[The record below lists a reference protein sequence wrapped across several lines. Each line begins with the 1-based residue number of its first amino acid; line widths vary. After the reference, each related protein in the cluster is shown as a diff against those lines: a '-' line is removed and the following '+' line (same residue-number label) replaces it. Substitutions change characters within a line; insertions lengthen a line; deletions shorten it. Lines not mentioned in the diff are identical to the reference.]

1 MKRYSLM
8 DELNSYFYLIQ
19 NIIPSKLLVFL
30 LLLIKDHKISLIC
43 QLAMIKLLV
52 GRITHVEPHI
62 TESASIRDL
71 VFGFGDGINTSLGI
85 VAGVGGAVIAADV
98 VILAALIGMFTGAK
112 AMAVQNYLAV
122 KSQREILES
131 EIKREEFEIENMPDR
146 ERQEIEQVYRDK
158 GFEGKELE
166 MVVDKITSNKDVW
179 LKTMLT
185 EELGLNL
192 DIIGSPLKGALVMF
206 GAFLLGGIL
215 PILPYFVV
223 KAGLISSVTA
233 IVVAIVMSI
242 VSSFVVGALKAKLAK
257 KNWIKGGI
265 EMAGLGTGV
274 ALVGYGIGSEL
285 ASTGIVNIPSAG

>member
-1 MKRYSLM
+1 M
-8 DELNSYFYLIQ
+8 D
-19 NIIPSKLLVFL
+19 
-30 LLLIKDHKISLIC
+30 
-43 QLAMIKLLV
+43 
-52 GRITHVEPHI
+52 GRITHIEPHI
-62 TESASIRDL
+62 KESASIRDL

-85 VAGVGGAVIAADV
+85 VAGVGGAVIGPDV

-131 EIKREEFEIENMPDR
+131 EIKREEFEIKNMPER
-146 ERQEIEQVYRDK
+146 ERQEIEQVYREK
-158 GFEGKELE
+158 GFTGDDLK

-192 DIIGSPLKGALVMF
+192 EILGSPLKGALVMF

-215 PILPYFVV
+215 PILPYLVV
-223 KAGLISSVTA
+223 KAGIISSIAA
-233 IVVAIVMSI
+233 IGIAIVMSI
-242 VSSFVVGALKAKLAK
+242 TSSFVVGALKARLAK

-265 EMAGLGTGV
+265 EMAGLGTGI
-274 ALVGYGIGSEL
+274 ALVGYGIGAEVARL
-285 ASTGIVNIPSAG
+285 GVVNIPS

>member
-1 MKRYSLM
+1 M
-8 DELNSYFYLIQ
+8 
-19 NIIPSKLLVFL
+19 V
-30 LLLIKDHKISLIC
+30 KI
-43 QLAMIKLLV
+43 LAV
-52 GRITHVEPHI
+52 RITHVEPHI
-62 TESASIRDL
+62 KESASIRDI

-122 KSQREILES
+122 KSHREILES
-131 EIKREEFEIENMPDR
+131 EIKREEFEIENMPDK
-146 ERQEIEQVYRDK
+146 ERQEIEQLYRAK

-185 EELGLNL
+185 EELRLNL
-192 DIIGSPLKGALVMF
+192 DVIGNPLKGALVMF
-206 GAFLLGGIL
+206 GSFLLGGIL

-233 IVVAIVMSI
+233 IVAAIVMSI
-242 VSSFVVGALKAKLAK
+242 ASSFVVGALKAKLAK

-274 ALVGYGIGSEL
+274 ALVGFGIGSEL
-285 ASTGIVNIPSAG
+285 ASTGVVNIPSAG

>member
-1 MKRYSLM
+1 MCILSR
-8 DELNSYFYLIQ
+8 
-19 NIIPSKLLVFL
+19 
-30 LLLIKDHKISLIC
+30 
-43 QLAMIKLLV
+43 
-52 GRITHVEPHI
+52 RITHVEPHI
-62 TESASIRDL
+62 KESNYIRDL

-131 EIKREEFEIENMPDR
+131 EIKREEFEMQTIPEKER
-146 ERQEIEQVYRDK
+146 EEIEEIYRSK
-158 GFEGKELE
+158 GFKGEELNRI
-166 MVVDKITSNKDVW
+166 VSKITSNKDVW

-192 DIIGSPLKGALVMF
+192 EILGNPLKGALVMF
-206 GAFLLGGIL
+206 GSFLLGGIL

-223 KAGLISSVTA
+223 KAGLISSIAA
-233 IVVAIVMSI
+233 IVIAIVIS
-242 VSSFVVGALKAKLAK
+242 VFSSLIVGALKARMAK

-265 EMAGLGTGV
+265 EMAGLGTGI
-274 ALVGYGIGSEL
+274 ALVGYGLGAEL
-285 ASTGIVNIPSAG
+285 AKTGIVNVQ